1 MFIQSQSLD
10 KSQKIRKLENSNDNL
25 SEVFLAAGSGSW
37 LWLRGSGAW
46 LTWLLARYD
55 CLKIVELFRS
65 FLMETVD
72 AWLGDRRLLT

>member
-37 LWLRGSGAW
+37 LWRLAE
-46 LTWLLARYD
+46 LALARYD